1 MGLLLGEILV
11 NEIVF
16 IALQVVG
23 IGAFVLSRSPP
34 LNFEITQ
41 VLGKYNKC
49 SDQSSS
55 LGLRQDW
62 ILGLAKLKVKV
73 KVSLP
78 CEVIWRST
86 AGISPVRLQPA
97 LYISSHLHGRV

>member
-55 LGLRQDW
+55 LGLRQD
-62 ILGLAKLKVKV
+62 
-73 KVSLP
+73 
-78 CEVIWRST
+78 
-86 AGISPVRLQPA
+86 
-97 LYISSHLHGRV
+97 